1 MKFIG
6 QFIQDFIARFR
17 NDVFLEDVDSG
28 TIASGGNLGLDS
40 NNKIVKAAVPTDTNT
55 QNTYAISCVDGDNSD
70 EEKIRLTQGGADGGA
85 TDDIVLEAGT
95 GLSIARSSDK
105 ITFTNTVSDTNT
117 NRLTEFTLEANSGS
131 SQTIAHGDTL
141 TIEGGNAISTEISG
155 TDTVI
160 VNHDDT
166 SSQASVS
173 NSGATFIQDIT
184 LDTYGHVTGIT
195 SADAVE
201 GDITAVV
208 AGTNLSGGGVE
219 GDVTINLADA
229 STSAKGAAS
238 FSSDNFAVSSGA
250 VTIKSGGVDLTDEVT
265 GVLPVANTAAKVTS
279 IVAGEGIDVSGATGD
294 VTISGEDASISNKGI
309 ASFATS
315 DFSVVSGAVALRQ
328 KAYFL
333 FQGYGTSDGTNYE
346 MAEILSDTNA
356 PFEHN
361 TSRGSDGLTAGEPRA
376 FMKAGARVMPYSG
389 TLKRWQGWA
398 TSAGS
403 GTIDIG
409 LFKVTPTRNNTTNLT
424 PVLLKNHQ
432 FTALGNTKLEDIEE
446 TSFSVTFAAGDM
458 VYTALKG
465 STTNK
470 AFFFTTTLEVEWD

>member
-40 NNKIVKAAVPTDTNT
+40 NNKIVKAAVPTDT
-55 QNTYAISCVDGDNSD
+55 QLSD
-70 EEKIRLTQGGADGGA
+70 EQVQDIVGAMFSGNTETNITATYQDADG
-85 TDDIVLEAGT
+85 TIDL
-95 GLSIARSSDK
+95 
-105 ITFTNTVSDTNT
+105 VSTDTNT
-117 NRLTEFTLEANSGS
+117 NQLTEFTLTAGSGS
-131 SQTIAHGDTL
+131 NQTIAHGDTL
-141 TIEGGNAISTEISG
+141 TIEGGNAISTVVG
-155 TDTVI
+155 ATDTVTI
-160 VNHDDT
+160 NHDDT
-166 SSQASVS
+166 SSQASVN
-173 NSGATFIQDIT
+173 NSGTTFIQDIT

-195 SADAVE
+195 SANAGD

-229 STSAKGAAS
+229 STSVKGAAS
-238 FSSDNFAVSSGA
+238 FATADFSVSSGA
-250 VTIKSGGVDLTDEVT
+250 VSLK
-265 GVLPVANTAAKVTS
+265 
-279 IVAGEGIDVSGATGD
+279 
-294 VTISGEDASISNKGI
+294 
-309 ASFATS
+309 
-315 DFSVVSGAVALRQ
+315 Q

-333 FQGYGTSDGTNYE
+333 FQGFGTSDGTNYE
-346 MAEILSDTNA
+346 MPEILSDTKA
-356 PFEHN
+356 PFDHD
-361 TSRGSDGLTAGEPRA
+361 TSRGSDGLTAGEPRE
-376 FMKAGARVMPYSG
+376 FMKAGARVMPYAG
-389 TLKRWQGWA
+389 TLTRWQGWA

-403 GTIDIG
+403 GTVDIG

-458 VYTALKG
+458 IYTAVKG
-465 STTNK
+465 ATASK
-470 AFFFTTTLEVEWD
+470 AFFFTTTLEVQWD

>member
-17 NDVFLEDVDSG
+17 NDVFLENIADG
-28 TIASGGNLGLDS
+28 TVANDKFLGLDS
-40 NNKIVKAAVPTDTNT
+40 NNKIVKETVT
-55 QNTYAISCVDGDNSD
+55 SSSGDI
-70 EEKIRLTQGGADGGA
+70 EGVT
-85 TDDIVLEAGT
+85 AGT
-95 GLSIARSSDK
+95 GLSGGGTTGTVTLNVSGLTVSEIAGGSLTTSSESFVDNDTTLMTSAAISDK
-105 ITFTNTVSDTNT
+105 INSSLVITGIGAGEGIDTSVDG
-117 NRLTEFTLEANSGS
+117 TEVT
-131 SQTIAHGDTL
+131 
-141 TIEGGNAISTEISG
+141 ISG
-155 TDTVI
+155 
-160 VNHDDT
+160 
-166 SSQASVS
+166 
-173 NSGATFIQDIT
+173 
-184 LDTYGHVTGIT
+184 
-195 SADAVE
+195 E
-201 GDITAVV
+201 
-208 AGTNLSGGGVE
+208 
-219 GDVTINLADA
+219 DA
-229 STSAKGAAS
+229 STSNKGIAS
-238 FSSDNFAVSSGA
+238 FSSNNFAVSSGA

-294 VTISGEDASISNKGI
+294 VTISGEDASISNKGV

>member
-17 NDVFLEDVDSG
+17 NDVFLENIADG
-28 TIASGGNLGLDS
+28 TVANDKFLGLDS
-40 NNKIVKAAVPTDTNT
+40 NNKIVKETVT
-55 QNTYAISCVDGDNSD
+55 SSSGDI
-70 EEKIRLTQGGADGGA
+70 EGVT
-85 TDDIVLEAGT
+85 AGT
-95 GLSIARSSDK
+95 GLSGGGTTGTVTLNVSGLTVSEIAGGSLTTSSESFVDNDTTLMTSAAISDK
-105 ITFTNTVSDTNT
+105 INSSLVITGIGAGEGIDTSVDG
-117 NRLTEFTLEANSGS
+117 TEVT
-131 SQTIAHGDTL
+131 
-141 TIEGGNAISTEISG
+141 ISG
-155 TDTVI
+155 
-160 VNHDDT
+160 
-166 SSQASVS
+166 
-173 NSGATFIQDIT
+173 
-184 LDTYGHVTGIT
+184 
-195 SADAVE
+195 E
-201 GDITAVV
+201 
-208 AGTNLSGGGVE
+208 
-219 GDVTINLADA
+219 DA
-229 STSAKGAAS
+229 STSNKGIAS
-238 FSSDNFAVSSGA
+238 FSSNNFAVSSGA

-294 VTISGEDASISNKGI
+294 VTISGEDASISNKGV

-465 STTNK
+465 GTASK
-470 AFFFTTTLEVEWD
+470 AFFFSTTLEVEWD